1 MSKKTLFIVIG
12 ILVFIIGGFYLI
24 NREPSASSVPD
35 SKLAAVNSD
44 QISIS
49 PETYDIGKVIMKDGN
64 ITREYEIKN
73 DADNPLR
80 IKKISTSCMCTKAK
94 IEVGDKKSRNY
105 GMEMQ
110 GDANPIINFD
120 IPAKTTAKLVV
131 TFDPAA
137 HGIEGVGKIERSVY
151 ITFLDPIGTKEIKF
165 FGEVALQ

>member
-1 MSKKTLFIVIG
+1 MNKKVLLSIIG

-24 NREPSASSVPD
+24 NKEPSASSVPD
-35 SKLAAVNSD
+35 SKLAAINPD
-44 QISIS
+44 QVSLS

-64 ITREYEIKN
+64 VIREYEIKN
-73 DADNPLR
+73 DADSPLR

-94 IEVGDKKSRNY
+94 IVVGDKKSRNY

-120 IPAKTTAKLVV
+120 IPAKSTAKLVV

-137 HGIEGVGKIERSVY
+137 HGIEGIGKIERSVY
-151 ITFLDPIGTKEIKF
+151 VAFIDPIGTKEVKF
-165 FGEVALQ
+165 FGEVALR